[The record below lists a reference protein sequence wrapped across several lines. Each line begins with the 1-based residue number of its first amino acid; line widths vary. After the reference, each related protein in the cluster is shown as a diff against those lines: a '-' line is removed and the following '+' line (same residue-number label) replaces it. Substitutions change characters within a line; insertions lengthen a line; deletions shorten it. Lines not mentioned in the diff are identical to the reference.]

1 MTNKKFTILFAHLA
15 YLPPCIGKTGTLELA
30 RVLAWRGHRVHVVC
44 CRQPDQPAEETLDGI
59 QIHRLPFSDQESVWL
74 SGRFA
79 FALIKKIRRLNAAE
93 PIDIIHVFNPFL
105 FAGFTLFGLRL
116 LVGSARRVFDI
127 RTGSLRPGLRQK
139 VAEVSFRIAR
149 RQADVTVSLDERL
162 GQKLFPGKTTPTI
175 PLGVNPE
182 LFKTDIVKRTEL
194 RRQQAISDD
203 TTVFIYSGTLDRKRR
218 LGILVAGFIK
228 ALLKLPK
235 SKLILLG
242 DGNDRPE
249 LERLAGRLAGNE
261 ILFTG
266 RVPYHEVSSWL
277 NIADAAVSYV
287 PKMAIYEHQPPL
299 KVPEYLAAELPVLAT
314 NTAGNETYV
323 RNGYNGLIVP
333 DSINGIEVGFLE
345 LSEKLAGL
353 KKNTRSSIERFTW
366 PQIVEH
372 DLLPVYENLR
382 R

>member
-1 MTNKKFTILFAHLA
+1 MTQKKFTILFAHLA
-15 YLPPCIGKTGTLELA
+15 YIPPCIGKTGTLELA
-30 RVLAWRGHRVHVVC
+30 RVLVQRGHRVHVVC
-44 CRQPDQPAEETLDGI
+44 SRQPGQPVEETLDGI
-59 QIHRLPFSDQESVWL
+59 QVHRLPFSDQESVWL
-74 SGRFA
+74 SWRFA
-79 FALIKKIRRLNAAE
+79 FALINKIRRLNTAE
-93 PIDIIHVFNPFL
+93 PIDIVHVFNPFL
-105 FAGFTLFGLRL
+105 FAGIALLGLRL
-116 LVGSARRVFDI
+116 FVGSARRIFDI

-149 RQADVTVSLDERL
+149 QQADITVSLDERL

-182 LFKTDIVKRTEL
+182 LFKPDLGKRAEL
-194 RRQQAISDD
+194 RQRYAVTDD
-203 TTVFIYSGTLDRKRR
+203 ATVFVYSGTFDRKRQ
-218 LGILVAGFIK
+218 LGKLVAGFIK
-228 ALLKLPK
+228 ALPNLPK

-249 LERLAGRLAGNE
+249 LERLAGRLAGSE

-287 PKMAIYEHQPPL
+287 PKTAIYEHQPPL
-299 KVPEYLAAELPVLAT
+299 KVPEYLSAGLPVLAT

-323 RNGYNGLIVP
+323 KNGFNGLVVP
-333 DSINGIEVGFLE
+333 DTIDGIKAGFLE
-345 LSEKLAGL
+345 LFEKLAEL

-366 PQIVEH
+366 PHIVER
-372 DLLPVYENLR
+372 DLLPVYENLMH
-382 R
+382 